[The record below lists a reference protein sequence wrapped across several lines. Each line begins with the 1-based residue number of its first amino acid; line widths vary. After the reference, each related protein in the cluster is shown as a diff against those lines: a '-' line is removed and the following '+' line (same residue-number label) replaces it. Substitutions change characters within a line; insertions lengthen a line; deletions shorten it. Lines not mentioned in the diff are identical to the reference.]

1 MSSFAIKLYEER
13 EKNQQKDDHLALFEV
28 IFGPLP
34 EEAISWEAVDRLQET
49 LYELDDEGPY
59 GMLQR
64 YVLEEHYLHGRSLD
78 SIAKDFISHIGAFL
92 ADLNTSGVRWL
103 QHPGRVG
110 KIFEE
115 QPE

>member
-1 MSSFAIKLYEER
+1 MSSLAVKLYKDREGRQQEE
-13 EKNQQKDDHLALFEV
+13 NPIALFET

-34 EEAISWEAVDRLQET
+34 ANAVSWEAVDRLQET

-78 SIAKDFISHIGAFL
+78 SIAEDFISHIGAL
-92 ADLNTSGVRWL
+92 LKDLNTSGVRWL
-103 QHPGRVG
+103 QHPSRVE